1 MANGNNIGVPSIEY
15 LRRFAVNKP
24 GQPEVIRQTLY
35 DHELL
40 PGAGVTQLS
49 FFQSPIGQGLATAL
63 GAPVGSRKT
72 RADTNMTL
80 AGQLSTL
87 LNFVIQK
94 IEVSIEVGSVTT
106 SDIYTQAGAGV
117 FNAAASQ
124 ALTEVVNDVETFYR
138 SGWLELEI
146 GNKLYLIEAP
156 LGKFPPSTQTVVD
169 SGVSS
174 NSATVGITAYRK
186 GNRAGRPYFVDPAL
200 SLMSNQN
207 FVVRLNWPGAVAMPS
222 GFNAR
227 VGVTLDGVTFRA
239 AQ

>member
-1 MANGNNIGVPSIEY
+1 MNGNGVPSIEY

-24 GQPEVIRQTLY
+24 GQPEVIRQMVY
-35 DHELL
+35 DHELY
-40 PGAGVTQLS
+40 PGAGVAQLN
-49 FFQSPIGQGLATAL
+49 FFQNQIGQGQSTAL
-63 GAPVGSRKT
+63 GAAVPSRKT

-80 AGQLSTL
+80 SGQLSTL

-94 IEVSIEVGSVTT
+94 IMVTIEVGSVTT
-106 SDIYTQAGAGV
+106 TDTYTQAGAGRFDAV
-117 FNAAASQ
+117 AAQ
-124 ALTEVVNDVETFYR
+124 ALTAAVNDVETFYR

-156 LGKFPPSTQTVVD
+156 LGKFPPHWQTVID
-169 SGVSS
+169 SSATS
-174 NSATVGITAYRK
+174 NSATTGITQYRRAQ
-186 GNRAGRPYFVDPAL
+186 GAGRPYFVDPAL

-207 FVVRLNWPGAVAMPS
+207 FVVRLNWPAAVAMPS

-227 VGVTLDGVTFRA
+227 IGVHLDGFTYRA

>member
-1 MANGNNIGVPSIEY
+1 MNGGMGVPSIQY
-15 LRRFAVNKP
+15 LRRFAVNRP
-24 GQPEVIRQTLY
+24 GEPEVIRQTLY
-35 DHELL
+35 DHEIL

-49 FFQSPIGQGLATAL
+49 FFQSPIGQGVASAL

-94 IEVSIEVGSVTT
+94 IEVSIEVGSTAN
-106 SDIYTQAGAGV
+106 DDEYAQAGAGI
-117 FNAAASQ
+117 FDAANAQTLA
-124 ALTEVVNDVETFYR
+124 EVVNDVETFYR

-156 LGKFPPSTQTVVD
+156 IGKFPPATQTVVD
-169 SGVSS
+169 SSVAT
-174 NSATVGITAYRK
+174 NSATVGVLTFRK
-186 GNRAGRPYFVDPAL
+186 ASRAGRPYFVDPAL

-207 FVVRLNWPGAVAMPS
+207 FVARLNWPGAVALPS

-227 VGVTLDGVTFRA
+227 IGLTLDGVTFRA

>member
-1 MANGNNIGVPSIEY
+1 MNGFGVPSIQY
-15 LRRFAVNKP
+15 LRRFAVNRP
-24 GQPEVIRQTLY
+24 GEPEVIRQTLY
-35 DHELL
+35 DHEIL
-40 PGAGVTQLS
+40 PGAGVTQLN
-49 FFQSPIGQGLATAL
+49 FFQSPIGQGVASAL

-94 IEVSIEVGSVTT
+94 IEVSIEVGSSLEDDT
-106 SDIYTQAGAGV
+106 YTPVSAGN
-117 FNAAASQ
+117 FDAAASQ
-124 ALTEVVNDVETFYR
+124 ALTEPANDVETFYR

-156 LGKFPPSTQTVVD
+156 LGKFPPSTQTVID
-169 SGVSS
+169 SSVAT
-174 NSATVGITAYRK
+174 NSATVGITQYRK

-207 FVVRLNWPGAVAMPS
+207 FVVRLNWPGAVALPS
-222 GFNAR
+222 TFNAR
-227 VGVTLDGVTFRA
+227 IGVTLDGVTFRA